1 MTKLI
6 LNLYTNLHKTISK
19 SFIHK
24 ALQEALEN
32 NSQKVLSTDASC
44 ISSFKSLLSK
54 SMVPITSSEKT
65 TVNSLKSL
73 LQTDSIELSLDDKF
87 HEQILKLAKKKG
99 LRIKESNPKKTPRFL
114 YHLTTKENYA
124 NMLQTGE
131 INPSS
136 DKLCG
141 QNIFMFDMIN
151 FFKRWTK
158 QFEGG
163 ALAKSIDKM
172 LLCKMV
178 GKKDTSIVLLR
189 IPTKSMNIEK
199 LCIRSQD
206 ALFTAGDYVLQT
218 QKSLLNKYNCASI
231 AELLEIIKNDE
242 KALHVTNVYKLSI
255 QANLTSAKINGK
267 IFARNKKDG
276 DSYRYGKMTHKLK
289 KLFNDVKLSQKQR
302 QTIPVICD
310 SDGILWVPGFSVRA
324 TSSPFR

>member
-6 LNLYTNLHKTISK
+6 LNLYTNLHRTRNKT
-19 SFIHK
+19 FIHK
-24 ALQEALEN
+24 ALQETLEN
-32 NSQKVLSTDASC
+32 NSQKVLGTDTSC

-73 LQTDSIELSLDDKF
+73 FLQTDSIELSLDDIF

-99 LRIKESNPKKTPRFL
+99 LKIKESNPKKKPRFL

-163 ALAKSIDKM
+163 VYAKSIDKM
-172 LLCKMV
+172 LLCRMV
-178 GKKDTSIVLLR
+178 GKKDSTIVLLR

-199 LCIRSQD
+199 LSIRSQD
-206 ALFTAGDYVLQT
+206 ALFTAGDYVLDT
-218 QKSLLNKYNCASI
+218 QKTLLDKYNCASTT
-231 AELLEIIKNDE
+231 ELLEIIKKDE
-242 KALHVTNVYKLSI
+242 KAFFEVFDWYK
-255 QANLTSAKINGK
+255 K
-267 IFARNKKDG
+267 AR
-276 DSYRYGKMTHKLK
+276 H
-289 KLFNDVKLSQKQR
+289 
-302 QTIPVICD
+302 I
-310 SDGILWVPGFSVRA
+310 
-324 TSSPFR
+324 SS